1 MNINL
6 AAIILAALPFTAVD
20 KTSPDTEVRHITG
33 KYLSETL
40 QKGLTPDAVYSQVL
54 LAKHSGYQLHVTA
67 RGKSG
72 QAEIHDDWNDN
83 IFILDGECSFI
94 VGGVAGDAKERE
106 PGERRGT
113 AITGGST
120 MAMHTGDYLFVPP
133 GTPHQMIMAPGQHVK
148 FIGFK
153 THK

>member
-6 AAIILAALPFTAVD
+6 AAIVLAALPFTAVD
-20 KTSPDTEVRHITG
+20 KTAPDTAVRHITG

-54 LAKHSGYQLHVTA
+54 LAKHSGYQIHVTA

-72 QAEIHDDWNDN
+72 QAEIHDDWSDN

-94 VGGVAGDAKERE
+94 LGGTAVDAKERE

-113 AITGGST
+113 TITGGST
-120 MAMHTGDYLFVPP
+120 MAMKAGDYLFVPP
-133 GTPHQMIMAPGQHVK
+133 GTPHQMIMGTGQHVK